1 LIERRIQNGTLL
13 LDKLE
18 IIDFL
23 GGGNFG
29 QVYLAKDIHLNNM
42 FKAIKIINE
51 DKVDMDAMLN
61 EARALQKCKH
71 KHIVDIYGADKL
83 DSTICISM
91 KYLDK
96 GTLQSKID
104 DSFLSAI
111 DVWRYFIAI
120 LFGLECIHHQRLL
133 HRDIKPANILF
144 DGNNVVISDLGLCAE
159 YNTSNISDL
168 KGYIAHLAP
177 EAFTNKQT
185 SIQTDIYAVGMTMFR
200 CVNNIKDFIQVL
212 HDKEVT
218 QRTLQTGKI
227 IDKIGFEEF
236 CPTKLRRIIKK
247 ACQRDPSKRYQS
259 AEEMRNDLNKLRPNI
274 SWSKENTTTWNGHAY
289 NNSKDVYKLEV
300 THKKGGYIWIV
311 KRNTRQIGGS
321 KEKFYQDFD
330 ELLVVANKYIADTSF
345 II

>member
-1 LIERRIQNGTLL
+1 
-13 LDKLE
+13 
-18 IIDFL
+18 
-23 GGGNFG
+23 
-29 QVYLAKDIHLNNM
+29 M

-51 DKVDMDAMLN
+51 DKVDMDAMIN

-71 KHIVDIYGADKL
+71 KHIVEIYGADTL

-111 DVWRYFIAI
+111 DVWRYFIDI
-120 LFGLECIHHQRLL
+120 LFGLECIHHQGLL

-159 YNTSNISDL
+159 YNTSYISYL
-168 KGYIAHLAP
+168 ERSAYIAHFAP
-177 EAFTNKQT
+177 ETFSDKRT
-185 SIQTDIYAVGMTMFR
+185 SIRTDIYAVGMTMFR

-212 HDKEVT
+212 NDKEVT
-218 QRTLQTGKI
+218 HKTLQRGKI
-227 IDKIGFEEF
+227 IDTIGFEEF
-236 CPTKLRRIIKK
+236 CPTKLIKIIKK
-247 ACQRDPSKRYQS
+247 ACQRDPNKRYQS

-274 SWSKENTTTWNGHAY
+274 SWSKENITTWNGHAY
-289 NNSKDVYKLEV
+289 NNSKDVYKLEI
-300 THKKGGYIWIV
+300 THKKRGYIWIV
-311 KRNTRQIGGS
+311 KKNTRQIGGS
-321 KEKFYQDFD
+321 KEKFYQDFN